1 MIAAQVVDWG
11 TIGKVILVALV
22 ASLAVSA
29 GFAFSILGAVRS
41 TEMRRDGRAV
51 QASAYALV
59 GFVGAAV
66 CVAAILGGIIA
77 LTTK

>member
-11 TIGKVILVALV
+11 TIGKVILAALV

-41 TEMRRDGRAV
+41 TEMRRSGRALE
-51 QASAYALV
+51 ASAFAVL
-59 GFVGAAV
+59 GFVGMTV
-66 CVAAILGGIIA
+66 CVAGIVGGIVA

>member
-11 TIGKVILVALV
+11 TIGKVILAALV

-41 TEMRRDGRAV
+41 TELRREGRAV
-51 QASAYALV
+51 EASALALV
-59 GFVGAAV
+59 GLVGAAL
-66 CVAAILGGIIA
+66 CVAAIAGGILA
-77 LTTK
+77 LTSK